1 MWYVFFTAVVS
12 FRRIVFGE
20 SILPNRLRH
29 RRSTFNYDRDTLFL
43 VRPESEMLLPF
54 VREIFK
60 TLRSESGKAQPA
72 IRIELCL
79 HGLYVAILVF
89 CLGAAL
95 LHALMP
101 WVREGAE
108 HLFEMGFITSLVV
121 SCALAVVGVT
131 LSLRLK

>member
-1 MWYVFFTAVVS
+1 MA
-12 FRRIVFGE
+12 
-20 SILPNRLRH
+20 
-29 RRSTFNYDRDTLFL
+29 FL

-54 VREIFK
+54 MREIFK

-79 HGLYVAILVF
+79 HGLYAAILVF